1 MTPLGGD
8 RRRSG
13 ASALRPPVT
22 FGRCDR
28 CQMPTVRRADGEEDE
43 RGERLCGSCAA
54 GERAVAQA
62 RRAEGAVRTQLYT
75 RRGSVELVD
84 GGGGTLTVSPPS
96 TPRALRI
103 ALLAPPWLPV
113 PPSGYGGVETVVALL
128 ADALV
133 ERGHDVTLL
142 AAPGSRGRARVVP
155 LLDRLHPRQ
164 IGASVVEADHVGRA
178 FAHVEAEALAGAP
191 YDVVHD
197 HSGWVALAMA
207 DRLPAPVLHTV
218 HGSFD
223 EDASRFYAEH
233 GANAAISYISRA
245 QAATR
250 PDGLAVDAIVPNPI
264 DVDAWPTDVPKEDYL
279 LWVGRFCPEKG
290 PHRAIRAA
298 KAAGRRLL
306 LAGPVQP
313 GQERFF
319 AEAVEPHLDGDQ
331 VRWVGEVGGR
341 AKQELFA
348 AAAAFLMP
356 IRWPEP
362 FGMVMVEAMAAGTPV
377 IAFPEGSVP
386 EVVEPG
392 RSGLVVGDEEAMAAA
407 VADVAELAPAD
418 CRASARER
426 FCPQRVA
433 ARYEAAY
440 RAIATPGV
448 PDAAAAAGARGGVS
462 DARGEEAV
470 AA

>member
-1 MTPLGGD
+1 VTPPGGD
-8 RRRSG
+8 RRR
-13 ASALRPPVT
+13 
-22 FGRCDR
+22 
-28 CQMPTVRRADGEEDE
+28 RA
-43 RGERLCGSCAA
+43 CAA
-54 GERAVAQA
+54 GDRAVAQA
-62 RRAEGAVRTQLYT
+62 RRAERAVRTQLYT
-75 RRGSVELVD
+75 RRGSVELID
-84 GGGGTLTVSPPS
+84 GGGGTVTVSPPS
-96 TPRALRI
+96 MPRALRI

-164 IGASVVEADHVGRA
+164 IGASVVEADHVARA
-178 FAHVEAEALAGAP
+178 FAHVESEALAGRP
-191 YDVVHD
+191 YDILHD

-207 DRLPAPVLHTV
+207 DRLTVPVLHTV

-223 EDASRFYAEH
+223 ADASRFYAAH
-233 GANAAISYISRA
+233 GAKAAISYISRA

-264 DVDAWPTDVPKEDYL
+264 DVEAWPTDVPKDDYL
-279 LWVGRFCPEKG
+279 LWVGRFSPDKG
-290 PHRAIRAA
+290 PHRAIRVAQA
-298 KAAGRRLL
+298 TGRRLL

-319 AEAVEPHLDGDQ
+319 AEAVEPHLDGERI
-331 VRWVGEVGGR
+331 RWVGEVGGR

-348 AAAAFLMP
+348 GAAAFLMP

-377 IAFPEGSVP
+377 IAFAEGSVP

-392 RSGLVVGDEEAMAAA
+392 RSGLIVGDEEAMAAA
-407 VADVAELAPAD
+407 VAEVAELDPAD

-426 FCPQRVA
+426 FHPQRVA
-433 ARYEAAY
+433 ARYEAVY
-440 RAIATPGV
+440 RAIAAPETAG
-448 PDAAAAAGARGGVS
+448 AAADPRGGDG